1 MCDTFIAAI
10 LVDNRL
16 HDAPKLQEILT
27 KHGCLIKTRLG
38 IHEAGSDS
46 CSNQG
51 LIILHMQAKEEE
63 IKAFENDIKTLEHV
77 KLQLMKLEC

>member
-1 MCDTFIAAI
+1 MCETYVVAL

-27 KHGCLIKTRLG
+27 KHGCLIKTRIG
-38 IHEAGSDS
+38 IHEAGDK

-51 LIILHMQAKEEE
+51 LIILHMQSSQEE
-63 IKAFENDIKTLEHV
+63 ISNFENDIRSLEHV
-77 KLQLMKLEC
+77 KIQYMKLEC

>member
-1 MCDTFIAAI
+1 MCDSFVMAI

-38 IHEAGSDS
+38 LHEAGES

-51 LIILHMQAKEEE
+51 LIILHLSGKEDEVE
-63 IKAFENDIKTLEHV
+63 QMKNDILTLDHV
-77 KLQLMKLEC
+77 KVQYMKLNC

>member
-1 MCDTFIAAI
+1 MCETFVMAI

-27 KHGCLIKTRLG
+27 KHGCVIRTRLG
-38 IHEAGSDS
+38 IHEAGEK

-51 LIILHMQAKEEE
+51 LIILHLEGNEKD
-63 IKAFENDIKTLEHV
+63 IKAFERDLASLEHIKV
-77 KLQLMKLEC
+77 QYMKIVC

>member
-1 MCDTFIAAI
+1 MCKTFIAAI

-27 KHGCLIKTRLG
+27 KHGCIIKTRLG
-38 IHEAGSDS
+38 IHEAGES

-51 LIILHMQAKEEE
+51 LIILHMQATEDE
-63 IKAFENDIKTLEHV
+63 IKAFENDVKQLEHV
-77 KLQLMKLEC
+77 KLQYMNLEC